1 MDAAMKHS
9 HAIEKIKKESAA
21 TAALKAA
28 EDAAGETQIGAA
40 LNEHLSN
47 KYVSLKSLSAVLKGM
62 GYDKQ
67 TKVKSNPAGKGK
79 GRQNAHTAP
88 KGNGNGKKNRLPW
101 KIESTGIRQGEVQPR
116 S

>member
-1 MDAAMKHS
+1 M
-9 HAIEKIKKESAA
+9 KKESAA
-21 TAALKAA
+21 TTALTAA
-28 EDAAGETQIGAA
+28 EDAAGDTQIGTA
-40 LNEHLSN
+40 LNEHLSA

-62 GYDKQ
+62 TYDKQ
-67 TKVKSNPAGKGK
+67 TKCKSNPTGKGK
-79 GRQNAHTAP
+79 GQQNAHTAP